1 MRLFQTLFF
10 AGVSIVLP
18 RWRAKLTAVYKL
30 RDFSGEQFLGC
41 TEVRFCLYS
50 RISVGGVRKG
60 RRSYLV
66 LCQDSVDFLERE
78 KSEQP
83 QQLSY
88 IGIWCPQEVLN
99 PSISTRTAHGRETD

>member
-1 MRLFQTLFF
+1 MRLLETLFY

-18 RWRAKLTAVYKL
+18 RWMAKLTAVYKL
-30 RDFSGEQFLGC
+30 RDFSGEQFLSC

-50 RISVGGVRKG
+50 NVNIGSFGYAGL
-60 RRSYLV
+60 SHLV
-66 LCQDSVDFLERE
+66 ICQDSVDFLERE

-99 PSISTRTAHGRETD
+99 PSISTRTAHDRETD